1 MWSEGDALA
10 YSSPAVLGAGG
21 YGVAMA
27 VTTPDARRIAVK
39 LIPKR
44 TNFAS
49 TSDGRIAFAGRELA
63 VIGKMKDAGARHVM
77 VYNRG
82 FEHKGLFEDC
92 RRDGETAAK
101 RNLQKLILENFQHL
115 LHWGPPHPGRD
126 KAPID
131 WTLESCHWR
140 QASYSELTHFLSFS
154 PSQVS
159 YFFMFGTLG

>member
-10 YSSPAVLGAGG
+10 YSSPAVFGAGS

-49 TSDGRIAFAGRELA
+49 TSDGRIAFAARELD
-63 VIGKMKDAGARHVM
+63 VMDKMKAADARHVM

-82 FEHKGLFEDC
+82 FEHKNLFEDC
-92 RRDGETAAK
+92 RRTGETAANK
-101 RNLQKLILENFQHL
+101 TFAETHIGEFRSPSALQARNLN
-115 LHWGPPHPGRD
+115 
-126 KAPID
+126 
-131 WTLESCHWR
+131 
-140 QASYSELTHFLSFS
+140 
-154 PSQVS
+154 
-159 YFFMFGTLG
+159 